1 MKITGR
7 IWSSL
12 LLFGLVGQIAWVIEN
27 MYFNVFLYKT
37 VTYDPNAVA
46 IMVAASGVVA
56 AVTTLVMGG
65 LSDRI
70 GRRRHFISWGYV
82 VWGLTIMVF
91 ALISK
96 QNTAKWFG
104 MTDTGK
110 IVAAT
115 VAIIVVMDC
124 VMTFFGST
132 ASDSSFTAWTT
143 DVTVPENRG
152 RVDGVLSAMPL
163 VAMLIVFGAL
173 DGLTQNGNWVL
184 FFMIVGGAVSVSG
197 LVGVILIRDDPGL
210 KPAPSGY
217 FKELIQGFRPSIIRQ
232 NWVLYLIFLA
242 VCVYSTGQQVW
253 MPYLLVYI
261 QYGLGIVSY
270 VIPLAI
276 LLILSA
282 VVSILGGRLAD
293 KLGKPRLLI
302 PCAGLTVVGLLLVYV
317 QGKVFAGTPSIANQV
332 SIVIGGT
339 VMMGGGLLLFA
350 LLNAAG
356 RDVTPE
362 RQRGHFSG
370 IRMIFS
376 VLIPMVI
383 GPFIGSAII
392 RSAPTYQDEFGA
404 TQYIPNPGIFLG
416 AAIVSLLLFVPLVWV
431 VRALRKA
438 PTTPASLVDTPSESQ
453 PGVPNQI
460 LE

>member
-70 GRRRHFISWGYV
+70 GRRRHCISWGYV

-104 MTDTGK
+104 LTDTGK

-143 DVTVPENRG
+143 DVTAPENRG

-163 VAMLIVFGAL
+163 VAMLVVFGAL
-173 DGLTQNGNWVL
+173 DGLTQSGNWVT
-184 FFMIVGGAVSVSG
+184 FFMIVGGVVSVSG
-197 LVGVILIRDDPGL
+197 FVGVALIRDDPNL

-217 FKELIQGFRPSIIRQ
+217 FRELIQGFRPSIIRQ

-270 VIPLAI
+270 VVPLAI

-282 VVSILGGRLAD
+282 GVSILGGRLGD

-302 PCAGLTVVGLLLVYV
+302 PCAALTVIGLLLVYV
-317 QGKVFAGTPSIANQV
+317 QGKVFAGTPSISNQV
-332 SIVIGGT
+332 SIVIAGT

-404 TQYIPNPGIFLG
+404 TQYIPNPEIFLG
-416 AAIVSLLLFVPLVWV
+416 AAIVSLLLFIPLAWV

-438 PTTPASLVDTPSESQ
+438 PTTPELADAPQAAE
-453 PGVPNQI
+453 
-460 LE
+460 